1 MADELDQL
9 QDQLQEMVLADAR
22 EIYSDT
28 VIDHAMNPRNVGEIY
43 DADGYG
49 SAVGVCG
56 DDMEIWLRVSNGIIA
71 EARFWTS
78 GCATTI
84 ASGSMVTEM
93 AKGKAITQAQKIS
106 QQDIVIALE
115 GLPEESEH
123 CAQLAAN
130 SLKAAINNYFELQ
143 GDPWKK
149 AYRNK

>member
-1 MADELDQL
+1 MADEFDQL
-9 QDQLQEMVLADAR
+9 QDKLQEMVLADAR

-28 VIDHAMNPRNVGEIY
+28 VIDHAMNPRNVGEMY

-78 GCATTI
+78 GCSTTI
-84 ASGSMVTEM
+84 ASGSMVTEV
-93 AKGKAITQAQKIS
+93 AKGKAITQAQKIGK
-106 QQDIVIALE
+106 QDIVIALE
-115 GLPEESEH
+115 VLPEESEH
-123 CAQLAAN
+123 CAQLAVN
-130 SLKAAINNYFELQ
+130 SLKAAINNYLELRK
-143 GDPWKK
+143 DPWKE